1 MSRPLSSQGEDCP
14 PPPPVS
20 WGHVSGLKATLLA
33 HLKGFV
39 RSLDNPVQRG
49 GSLALIPAYLA
60 YLHAYYH
67 QLSRQV
73 RFPDVHSAKI
83 TLS

>member
-1 MSRPLSSQGEDCP
+1 M
-14 PPPPVS
+14 S
-20 WGHVSGLKATLLA
+20 WGHVSGLKATLMA

-73 RFPDVHSAKI
+73 LFPDVDSAKI
-83 TLS
+83 TLSRTLMKGSY